1 MAKRKS
7 KAADGVIRDLDM
19 LVEVD
24 GEMVRIRDLVDTVL
38 NAGEMLPEIDT
49 LRAFQEATN
58 RFIRRDG
65 EQHEIADAASKM
77 LAGIGYS
84 DEEIKEYVE
93 DWVRAQDE
101 RGTSA
106 EIHGD
111 QEDRR
116 VAVLT
121 RSTNEP
127 TVTIPLAYFE
137 RIVRVYYESQSD
149 I

>member
-1 MAKRKS
+1 
-7 KAADGVIRDLDM
+7 
-19 LVEVD
+19 
-24 GEMVRIRDLVDTVL
+24 
-38 NAGEMLPEIDT
+38 
-49 LRAFQEATN
+49 
-58 RFIRRDG
+58 
-65 EQHEIADAASKM
+65 M

-111 QEDRR
+111 QEDRQ
-116 VAVLT
+116 VAVPT
-121 RSTNEP
+121 RSTSEP

-149 I
+149 T